1 MRGSDPTPDKALRE
15 SRSEASADPIAD
27 PLRRLC
33 HEISGPLT
41 SILVQCDLL
50 LEESLAADSRER
62 IAAIR
67 EEALRISRSLRAAS
81 RS

>member
-1 MRGSDPTPDKALRE
+1 MSDSDPASKKALQE
-15 SRSEASADPIAD
+15 SRHDSSADPV
-27 PLRRLC
+27 RRLC

-50 LEESLAADSRER
+50 LEESSAADSRER

-67 EEALRISRSLRAAS
+67 EEALRVSRTLRAAS

>member
-1 MRGSDPTPDKALRE
+1 MRDPDPTSDKALQE
-15 SRSEASADPIAD
+15 SRNDSSTD